1 MTQQVF
7 FPANNIAASSGTLS
21 GHANNTNN
29 QEVADDFSG
38 FLAAQGGAV
47 IGEQPL
53 GNPLHADVEGGQ
65 DLPLEQ
71 LDIADDG
78 ETLPLPVPGLE
89 LNQDTSRVKP
99 TISKVLAKDDTQLI
113 PVATLAP
120 AASEVSANTVLPDAA
135 TIQALSQ
142 GPLSKHAVQL
152 EQAVPGNRLLEQSLR
167 LQQSVS
173 PSSSTEVVSHAANG
187 TIDAEAQSMRL
198 QANQSAVHDVLQPV
212 NRPVDPAVVTHT
224 LRRMVTPVSGGE
236 TRTGSEL
243 VAALAAGQSGSV
255 STQPALQ
262 GLAGMTLNT
271 PMQNAGWSQELT
283 DKIQWMVG
291 QRLQGAQIKLN
302 PAHLGPMEV
311 KIQMQNDQATIHFI
325 AAHSVVRE
333 ALEAAMPRLREMFD
347 NQGVQLG
354 DVDVSEESFARQRQD
369 RESSDTR
376 QAAGPA
382 ESRHFLP
389 VDEQIS
395 ERWETPVSAPGRLD
409 LFV

>member
-1 MTQQVF
+1 
-7 FPANNIAASSGTLS
+7 
-21 GHANNTNN
+21 
-29 QEVADDFSG
+29 
-38 FLAAQGGAV
+38 
-47 IGEQPL
+47 
-53 GNPLHADVEGGQ
+53 
-65 DLPLEQ
+65 
-71 LDIADDG
+71 
-78 ETLPLPVPGLE
+78 
-89 LNQDTSRVKP
+89 
-99 TISKVLAKDDTQLI
+99 
-113 PVATLAP
+113 
-120 AASEVSANTVLPDAA
+120 
-135 TIQALSQ
+135 
-142 GPLSKHAVQL
+142 
-152 EQAVPGNRLLEQSLR
+152 
-167 LQQSVS
+167 
-173 PSSSTEVVSHAANG
+173 
-187 TIDAEAQSMRL
+187 
-198 QANQSAVHDVLQPV
+198 
-212 NRPVDPAVVTHT
+212 
-224 LRRMVTPVSGGE
+224 MVTPVSGGE

-262 GLAGMTLNT
+262 GLSGMTLNT

-376 QAAGPA
+376 QAAGSA